1 VRTVHGFLKFIVRG
15 NMIGLAVGVVIGSL
29 FSSLVQAFV
38 ETFITPFISIVAGHR
53 GAFASMHWTI
63 AGTEIGYGG
72 FINDVITFVLIAA
85 AIYFLIVLPV
95 NKIAEAMNPYHD
107 LAKAKRACPE
117 CLSTIP
123 AQAIRCSSCTARV
136 VPITDED
143 SDQLIESV
151 PGEIALGATSPSI
164 TLRPGDVTL
173 GGSANAG
180 GGASVGVGAVPTA

>member
-1 VRTVHGFLKFIVRG
+1 MHGFLKFIVRG

-29 FSSLVQAFV
+29 FSSLVEAFV

-53 GAFASMHWTI
+53 GAFASMHWTL
-63 AGTEIGYGG
+63 AGTEINYGG
-72 FINDVITFVLIAA
+72 FINDIITFVLIAA
-85 AIYFLIVLPV
+85 AIYFLVVLPV

-123 AQAIRCSSCTARV
+123 AQAIRCSFCTARV

-143 SDQLIESV
+143 SDELIESV
-151 PGEIALGATSPSI
+151 PGEIALGATAPSI

-173 GGSANAG
+173 GGGGSAG
-180 GGASVGVGAVPTA
+180 VGVGVGASPVSTS